1 MSLPNPNQLLLGF
14 TAGYDKASNRL
25 FERHL
30 HNPLFS
36 HLYPADQY
44 DSANRLLEVKRGKL
58 DPGMSPPSTITIPT
72 GDEIKLRGADTSRSY
87 NLDLVGNWTDTER
100 SRVGQAQRTR
110 HARRRMIRCPN
121 IVVGDRSAELTF
133 SPSIS

>member
-1 MSLPNPNQLLLGF
+1 MTTPNPNQLLLGF
-14 TAGYDKASNRL
+14 TACYDNASNRL

-72 GDEIKLRGADTSRSY
+72 GDEIKLRGADTSCSY
-87 NLDLVGNWTDTER
+87 NLDLVGNWTDTEY
-100 SRVGQAQRTR
+100 T
-110 HARRRMIRCPN
+110 P
-121 IVVGDRSAELTF
+121 VGDMSLTTDDRQCGIT
-133 SPSIS
+133 SLIHW